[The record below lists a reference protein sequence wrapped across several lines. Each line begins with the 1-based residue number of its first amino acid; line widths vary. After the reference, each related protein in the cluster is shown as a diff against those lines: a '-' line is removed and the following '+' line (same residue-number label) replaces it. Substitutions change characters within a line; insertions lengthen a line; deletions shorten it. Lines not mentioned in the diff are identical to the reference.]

1 MSVCVCGGESIPHPS
16 ENWRRNERGVL
27 AEKDV
32 APGCLGGG
40 GVGGGSAFPRAPSL
54 LTSNLLCGHL
64 SLVPGQLCG
73 AMMVPPDL
81 PLPPGGGSIL
91 PSVLSGPP
99 AGVQVRDHG
108 CPWSGAGGRFV
119 RREHVRCRSRKI
131 NLYSKASPCSQAA
144 GPSSPRSPA
153 PEGKK
158 GEDGCGG
165 GRSSSGWGLA
175 SSLGLASGSVVSQQ
189 IPSPC
194 HQPSQLGEGLLPEPG
209 PWVMLSTLLL
219 L

>member
-1 MSVCVCGGESIPHPS
+1 MSVCVWGGRASPTPVRTGGATRGEC
-16 ENWRRNERGVL
+16 WLRRMWLL
-27 AEKDV
+27 A
-32 APGCLGGG
+32 AWGGG
-40 GVGGGSAFPRAPSL
+40 FGGGSAFPRAPSL
-54 LTSNLLCGHL
+54 WHSNLLCGHL